1 MPVKRAGTYSEAVML
16 RFRPDTRYV
25 LVEDGK
31 HGRVTHSANT
41 PEEFAQACFN
51 IVKERV
57 EQGYWYDEWPV
68 PDKPFDVLD
77 AEAIAALPD
86 DQKARAQRK
95 ADEFKA
101 RVREAQ
107 ANNDV
112 VKRAKELVAN
122 EDKTLIP
129 RVVRP
134 GTPDEKLLGYE
145 TNASRVLDQRSDY
158 EYERVDLEE
167 LRVP

>member
-1 MPVKRAGTYSEAVML
+1 M
-16 RFRPDTRYV
+16 RFAPDSRYV

-41 PEEFAQACFN
+41 PEEFAAACFN

-77 AEAIAALPD
+77 ADQIASLPE
-86 DQKARAQRK
+86 DQQVRAKRK
-95 ADEFKA
+95 ADAYRRE
-101 RVREAQ
+101 VREAQ

-112 VKRAKELVAN
+112 VKRAKELVAAN
-122 EDKTLIP
+122 DQTLIP
-129 RVVRP
+129 RVLRP
-134 GTPDEKLLGYE
+134 GTPEEKLLGYE
-145 TNASRVLDQRSDY
+145 TNASRVLDQRKDY
-158 EYERVDLEE
+158 EYERVDLET

>member
-1 MPVKRAGTYSEAVML
+1 ML
-16 RFRPDTRYV
+16 RFRPDSRYV

-31 HGRVTHSANT
+31 YGRVTHSANT

-57 EQGYWYDEWPV
+57 EQGWFYDEWPV

-77 AEAIAALPD
+77 AEAIEALPD
-86 DQKARAQRK
+86 DQKVRAQRK
-95 ADEFKA
+95 ADAYRRE
-101 RVREAQ
+101 VREAQ

-122 EDKTLIP
+122 NDTTLIP
-129 RVVRP
+129 RVARA

-145 TNASRVLDQRSDY
+145 TAASRVLDQRKDY